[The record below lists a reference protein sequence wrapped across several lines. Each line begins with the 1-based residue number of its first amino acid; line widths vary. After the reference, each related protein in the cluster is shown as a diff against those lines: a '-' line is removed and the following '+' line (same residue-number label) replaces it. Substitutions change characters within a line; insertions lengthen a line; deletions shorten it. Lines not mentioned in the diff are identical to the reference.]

1 MEILFWLFLAIV
13 IYTYLG
19 YGILLT
25 LLVKIKQR
33 ISKPFIPR
41 SYIPEHA
48 LPSVTHLVAAY
59 NEEEFIEYKIN
70 NSLKLDYPKEK
81 MNLIIV
87 SDGSSD
93 KTPELAGQYTEVTHM
108 FEPERKGK
116 IAAVKRAMKE
126 VETSIVIFSDANTYL
141 NKDAIKKIVAHFE
154 DVRVGAVAGEKRIYK
169 PEETSASVA
178 GEGLYWKYESYLK
191 RMDSEFYSVVGAA
204 GELFAIRKEL
214 MPVVPTDTIIEDLYL
229 TMSIAMKGRRVAYES
244 EAYAMETGSSS
255 IEEEM
260 KRKVRICA
268 GGFQAIQR
276 LKEVFNPFTYKWL
289 TFQFI
294 SHRALR
300 WTLAPLALP
309 IVFLSNFFLCFSQ
322 NPLYLSL
329 FAGQVLFYL
338 LAGFGYLKRNEKRQN
353 PIFFVPFYFS
363 MMHFSAF
370 KGFARFLKKNQTV
383 VWERAERKTGQEL
396 VGSNSSH

>member
-1 MEILFWLFLAIV
+1 MEFIFWLFLAILV
-13 IYTYLG
+13 YTYLG

-25 LLVKIKQR
+25 ILVKVKMMFT
-33 ISKPFIPR
+33 KPFIPR
-41 SYIPEHA
+41 SYIPENA

-59 NEEEFIEYKIN
+59 NEEDFIEYKIN

-81 MNLIIV
+81 MNLLIV

-93 KTPELAGQYTEVTHM
+93 RTPELAEQYSELKHM

-126 VETSIVIFSDANTYL
+126 VDTSIVIFSDANTYL
-141 NKDAIKKIVAHFE
+141 NKQAIKKIVAHFE
-154 DVRVGAVAGEKRIYK
+154 DVNVGAVAGEKRIYT
-169 PEETSASVA
+169 PEESSASVA

-191 RMDSEFYSVVGAA
+191 KMDSKFYSVVGAA

-214 MPVVPTDTIIEDLYL
+214 MPKIPTDTVIEDLYL

-244 EAYAMETGSSS
+244 DAYAMETGSSS

-289 TFQFI
+289 SFQFI
-294 SHRALR
+294 SHRVLR

-309 IVFLSNFFLCFSQ
+309 IVFLSNLFLCSTQ
-322 NPLYLSL
+322 NTLYLSL
-329 FAGQVLFYL
+329 FVAQVIFYA
-338 LAGFGYLKRNEKRQN
+338 LALIGYLKRNQKRQN

-370 KGFARFLKKNQTV
+370 KGFSRFLKKNQSV

-396 VGSNSSH
+396 VGTNSSN